1 MYLPSILILI
11 FIILVL
17 ASCYPM
23 QESYISYRRSYSRIQ
38 QGAQINHEIQQI
50 DEKIEDYESSDNPSD
65 YIVQIAKLNEQKE
78 KLIEQKRQLR
88 LPDNSSSSYNPGELD
103 ITYHES
109 PEEIM
114 EDDELG
120 YFEGPSRIL
129 LADDTM
135 FDHKQASKDR
145 HKSSDFMP
153 TYEDSVFLSRLSDLS
168 HSKPIYDSASIL
180 AGFCH
185 FHQMDPMATE
195 SKCNSLDKNVCAS
208 TDCCVLLGGNKC
220 VAGSKGGPY
229 NKSHYSDPQL
239 SKKDHYY
246 FKGKC
251 YGNCRAVV

>member
-1 MYLPSILILI
+1 MYFPYILILI
-11 FIILVL
+11 VIILVL
-17 ASCYPM
+17 ACCYPM

-38 QGAQINHEIQQI
+38 QGAQINHEIEQI
-50 DEKIEDYESSDNPSD
+50 DEKIQEYNDSNTGDYSAE
-65 YIVQIAKLNEQKE
+65 IAKLNEQKNE
-78 KLIEQKRQLR
+78 LLEQKRQLR
-88 LPDNSSSSYNPGELD
+88 LPDNSSSAYNPNEID

-120 YFEGPSRIL
+120 YFEGENRIL
-129 LADDTM
+129 LSDDTM

-145 HKSSDFMP
+145 HKSSDFIP

-185 FHQMDPMATE
+185 FHQLDPAATE

-208 TDCCVLLGGNKC
+208 TDCCVLLGGAKC
-220 VAGSKGGPY
+220 VAGSKKGPY

-239 SKKDHYY
+239 PKKDHYY

-251 YGNCRAVV
+251 YGNCRVVV

>member
-1 MYLPSILILI
+1 MYFPYILILI
-11 FIILVL
+11 VIILVL
-17 ASCYPM
+17 ACCYPM
-23 QESYISYRRSYSRIQ
+23 QESYISYRRSYSQIQ
-38 QGAQINHEIQQI
+38 QGAQINHELEQI
-50 DEKIEDYESSDNPSD
+50 ETQLEDYETRPNPDD
-65 YIVQIAKLNEQKE
+65 YSAEIAKLNEQKDE
-78 KLIEQKRQLR
+78 LLEQKRQLR
-88 LPDNSSSSYNPGELD
+88 LPDNSSSTYNPNEID

-120 YFEGPSRIL
+120 YFEGENRIL
-129 LADDTM
+129 LSDDTM
-135 FDHKQASKDR
+135 FNHKQASKDR
-145 HKSSDFMP
+145 HKSSDFIP

-185 FHQMDPMATE
+185 FHQLDPAATE

-208 TDCCVLLGGNKC
+208 TDCCVLLGGAKC
-220 VAGSKGGPY
+220 VAGSKKGPY

-239 SKKDHYY
+239 PKKDHYY

-251 YGNCRAVV
+251 YGNCRVV

>member
-1 MYLPSILILI
+1 MYFPYILILI
-11 FIILVL
+11 VIILVL
-17 ASCYPM
+17 ACCYPM

-38 QGAQINHEIQQI
+38 QGAQINHELEQI
-50 DEKIEDYESSDNPSD
+50 ETQLEDYEASSNTGD
-65 YIVQIAKLNEQKE
+65 YSAEIAKLNEQKNE
-78 KLIEQKRQLR
+78 LLEQKRQLR
-88 LPDNSSSSYNPGELD
+88 LPDNSSSTYNPNEID

-120 YFEGPSRIL
+120 YFEGENRIL
-129 LADDTM
+129 LSDDTM

-145 HKSSDFMP
+145 HKSSDFIP

-185 FHQMDPMATE
+185 FHQLDPSATE

-208 TDCCVLLGGNKC
+208 TDCCVLLGGAKC
-220 VAGSKGGPY
+220 VAGSKKGPY

-239 SKKDHYY
+239 PKKDHYY

-251 YGNCRAVV
+251 YGNCRVVV

>member
-1 MYLPSILILI
+1 MYFPYILILI
-11 FIILVL
+11 VIILVL
-17 ASCYPM
+17 ACCYPM

-38 QGAQINHEIQQI
+38 QGAQINHEIEQI
-50 DEKIEDYESSDNPSD
+50 DEKIQEYNDSNTGDYSAE
-65 YIVQIAKLNEQKE
+65 IAKLNEQKNE
-78 KLIEQKRQLR
+78 LLEQKRQLR
-88 LPDNSSSSYNPGELD
+88 LPDNSSSTYNPNEID

-120 YFEGPSRIL
+120 YFEGENRIL
-129 LADDTM
+129 LSDDTM

-145 HKSSDFMP
+145 HKSSDFIP

-185 FHQMDPMATE
+185 FHQLDPSATE

-208 TDCCVLLGGNKC
+208 TDCCVLLGGAKC
-220 VAGSKGGPY
+220 VAGSKKGPY

-239 SKKDHYY
+239 PKKDHYY

-251 YGNCRAVV
+251 YGNCRVVV

>member
-1 MYLPSILILI
+1 MYLPYILILI

-17 ASCYPM
+17 ACCYPM

-50 DEKIEDYESSDNPSD
+50 VDKIQQLTTSETGDYTD
-65 YIVQIAKLNEQKE
+65 QIAELNEQKDE
-78 KLIEQKRQLR
+78 LLEQKRQLR
-88 LPDNSSSSYNPGELD
+88 LPDNSSSTYNPNEID

-120 YFEGPSRIL
+120 YFEGDNKIL
-129 LADDTM
+129 LSDDTM

-185 FHQMDPMATE
+185 FHQLDPAATE

-208 TDCCVLLGGNKC
+208 TDCCVLLGGAKC
-220 VAGSKGGPY
+220 VAGSKKGPY

-239 SKKDHYY
+239 PKKDHYY

-251 YGNCRAVV
+251 YGNCRVVV

>member
-1 MYLPSILILI
+1 MYFPFILILI
-11 FIILVL
+11 VIILVL
-17 ASCYPM
+17 ACCYPM

-38 QGAQINHEIQQI
+38 QGAQINHEIEQI
-50 DEKIEDYESSDNPSD
+50 DEKIQEYNDSNTGDYSAE
-65 YIVQIAKLNEQKE
+65 IAKLNEQKNE
-78 KLIEQKRQLR
+78 LLEQKRQLR
-88 LPDNSSSSYNPGELD
+88 LPDNSSSAYNPNEID

-120 YFEGPSRIL
+120 YFEGDNRIL
-129 LADDTM
+129 LSDDTM
-135 FDHKQASKDR
+135 FNHKQASKDR
-145 HKSSDFMP
+145 HKSSDFVI

-185 FHQMDPMATE
+185 FHQLDPAATE

-208 TDCCVLLGGNKC
+208 TDCCVLLGGAKC
-220 VAGSKGGPY
+220 VAGSKKGPY

-239 SKKDHYY
+239 PKKDHYY

-251 YGNCRAVV
+251 YGNCRVV

>member
-1 MYLPSILILI
+1 MYFPYILILI
-11 FIILVL
+11 VIILVL
-17 ASCYPM
+17 ACCYPM
-23 QESYISYRRSYSRIQ
+23 QESYTSERRSYSRIQ

-50 DEKIEDYESSDNPSD
+50 DEQIEDYKIRDNIDDYSDE
-65 YIVQIAKLNEQKE
+65 IAKLNEQKDE
-78 KLIEQKRQLR
+78 LLEQKRQLS
-88 LPDNSSSSYNPGELD
+88 LPDNSSSAYNPNELD

-120 YFEGPSRIL
+120 YFEGDNKIM

-185 FHQMDPMATE
+185 FHQFDPTATE

-208 TDCCVLLGGNKC
+208 TDCCVLLGGAKC
-220 VAGSKGGPY
+220 VTGSKKGPF

-239 SKKDHYY
+239 PKKDHYY

-251 YGNCRAVV
+251 YGNCRVLV

>member
-1 MYLPSILILI
+1 MYFPYILILI
-11 FIILVL
+11 VIILVL
-17 ASCYPM
+17 ACCYPM

-38 QGAQINHEIQQI
+38 QGAQINHELEQI
-50 DEKIEDYESSDNPSD
+50 DEKIQEYNDSNTGDYSAE
-65 YIVQIAKLNEQKE
+65 IAKLNEQKNE
-78 KLIEQKRQLR
+78 LLEQKRQLR
-88 LPDNSSSSYNPGELD
+88 LPDNSSSAYNPNEID

-120 YFEGPSRIL
+120 YFEGDGRIL
-129 LADDTM
+129 LSDDTM

-145 HKSSDFMP
+145 HKSSDFIP

-185 FHQMDPMATE
+185 FHQLDPAATE

-208 TDCCVLLGGNKC
+208 TDCCVLLGGAKC
-220 VAGSKGGPY
+220 VAGSKKGPY
-229 NKSHYSDPQL
+229 IKSHYSDPQL
-239 SKKDHYY
+239 PKKDHYY

-251 YGNCRAVV
+251 YGNCRVV